1 MIINLLP
8 QARADYWY
16 LIDFNYLRLIGCCLK
31 PHLPLTA
38 STTQLIDQN
47 QYTISYDILFPNK
60 QLYRSKRID
69 RNYNVQMMVTG
80 ILKTL

>member
-47 QYTISYDILFPNK
+47 QYTISYDMFSK
-60 QLYRSKRID
+60 FQLE
-69 RNYNVQMMVTG
+69 QVTLSG
-80 ILKTL
+80 LIR